1 MMVLPDS
8 FFKLHQVKPCIEIFE
23 KVGLDNY
30 FKLDP
35 WEVDFQRA
43 YELMT
48 TINEDGV
55 TTLTN
60 KEGEEV
66 QV

>member
-1 MMVLPDS
+1 MHD
-8 FFKLHQVKPCIEIFE
+8 
-23 KVGLDNY
+23 GY
-30 FKLDP
+30 FNLEP

-43 YELMT
+43 YELTT

-55 TTLTN
+55 ATLTD
-60 KEGEEV
+60 KAGEEV